1 MIGLA
6 AGTLAVVLVAGLLG
20 IERATRPSVRPSE
33 VRAALAP
40 VDVRLHLAAASLV
53 LALSWGVLGG
63 VVAAAMARVLEHSA
77 AEVDAGRC
85 P

>member
-6 AGTLAVVLVAGLLG
+6 AGTLAVALVAGLLAV
-20 IERATRPSVRPSE
+20 ERATRPSVRPTG

-40 VDVRLHLAAASLV
+40 VDVRLHLVAASLV
-53 LALSWGVLGG
+53 VALSWGVLGG
-63 VVAAAMARVLEHSA
+63 VVAAAMARVLEHPA
-77 AEVDAGRC
+77 AEGRC